1 MLALLLQ
8 TIEDGINKNV
18 QDEEQKKLLTHLIR
32 AHGEK
37 LFGYAL
43 SILENSQDAEDAMQD
58 AFLKM
63 AHHAEDFE
71 GKTERHRVNLARVY
85 LYNTCIDVYR
95 AREKRQKHETIMTD
109 LNEELFDDLTAAEIE
124 DFRQQIEISDRLNKT
139 LNCIQKLPRSQRE
152 LLMMQVLN
160 GYSSQKLGEIFH
172 LSEDAVNSKLYKARK
187 KLKKMVGED
196 FYE

>member
-1 MLALLLQ
+1 M
-8 TIEDGINKNV
+8 
-18 QDEEQKKLLTHLIR
+18 
-32 AHGEK
+32 
-37 LFGYAL
+37 
-43 SILENSQDAEDAMQD
+43 
-58 AFLKM
+58 KM
-63 AHHAEDFE
+63 VRHAEDFE
-71 GKTERHRVNLARVY
+71 GKTPRHVVNLARVY
-85 LYNTCIDVYR
+85 LHNTCIDFYR

-109 LNEELFDDLTAAEIE
+109 LNEELFEDLTAAEIE

-187 KLKKMVGED
+187 KLKKMLGED